1 MRSFQEEKIIHEH
14 ELNWIKKLELREM
27 KVREEMYQE
36 IKSLQQK
43 NEDSFLRIESLKE
56 SQRSKETSIAV
67 LHKSTIL
74 QLNK

>member
-1 MRSFQEEKIIHEH
+1 
-14 ELNWIKKLELREM
+14 M